1 VIALIYEGNNQ
12 RLKNLITAE
21 KIHITLKRSRIA
33 ILSVGVAALIGIF
46 SFFNFI
52 APIAGKTETIQRAGE
67 EVSQMVL
74 VSNDNTP
81 PKVPNSADDFYPVIK
96 ER

>member
-52 APIAGKTETIQRAGE
+52 APNPTSRRRG
-67 EVSQMVL
+67 V
-74 VSNDNTP
+74 
-81 PKVPNSADDFYPVIK
+81 ADGTCI
-96 ER
+96 